1 MFSFETNRSI
11 TTKSKSS
18 TSGTKSRKVL
28 VQNLSGQKGISDI
41 EKTLESAEDV
51 VEVQW
56 PGETKTDV
64 AENESRTSTF
74 FEAMVLS
81 GLTFS
86 TDSVF
91 SLPLNALAK
100 GGCVGVAIV
109 ALTALNQHATL
120 YNGYYLGK
128 HLTNI
133 IDDQQ
138 QIVDCKGKHVSN
150 GSNCL
155 SSFNDKQC
163 SSQASGGFFINGN
176 CTTRAN
182 YVAALKT
189 ENFVQNAEIATFSY
203 TKNLLKEGK
212 ENVASQIIAAQH
224 IVIFVA
230 FCVGVRIL
238 KCALAVIFILVVVFY
253 IAVILL
259 HPEGSIDLL
268 RMLYQ
273 FSNPSS
279 LFKAETYLTAM
290 RESIASFGL
299 CVFGLFCASS
309 FRRKEGRSHQI
320 TRIIFWSNML
330 VSLLSTIAMVIMLSY
345 NQGAG
350 HSLFTSMRTNMPG
363 LRFALASVPEHFARF
378 NYKLM
383 TLILY
388 YCGPLLMNVSSSFGV
403 VFVMKAVLRDFLP
416 DFNVLFGW
424 VSMALFCCSSAAYY
438 ILVTLNFAHE
448 DTALETYVV
457 DFTKYFFIGL
467 NVIIFVHI
475 YGIHDFE
482 VDVVSVLG
490 ERQGWLSFFNPS
502 WSLEAYTYSIVAVMV
517 LQVIECNRML
527 GWLQFRWLYD
537 EAPVVE
543 EMQDGALLSDEGE
556 ECPVAI
562 GTPDPSYVMSIYERR
577 KYNIPSVSQDDTL

>member
-150 GSNCL
+150 DHADCM
-155 SSFNDKQC
+155 
-163 SSQASGGFFINGN
+163 
-176 CTTRAN
+176 TTQISRAN
-182 YVAALKT
+182 S
-189 ENFVQNAEIATFSY
+189 E
-203 TKNLLKEGK
+203 NLLKEGK